1 MTDYQSTIAG
11 NYKGTGPTI
20 ECILDEGAPTRR
32 TNAMMPDGQTL
43 TVITWAS
50 QLEEGQVVALS
61 NDSENTYA
69 ATEGSPVVEKAVNT
83 ETLVIGQIVSTPQLK
98 AFPPTD
104 AAADTLA
111 ERLAAKYYRTALVE
125 IHIPGRV
132 VTAQVMANGANATVP
147 GVGTTLN
154 ANMAKMYT
162 TTYDGYFFDSAA
174 ANGVGVIPFHA
185 VPAGVDGD
193 LYSCLC
199 LLTGLLYSVTG
210 A

>member
-11 NYKGTGPTI
+11 TYAGKGPI
-20 ECILDEGAPTRR
+20 VECILDEGAPTRA
-32 TNAMMPDGQTL
+32 NAMMATGETL

-50 QLEEGQVVALS
+50 GLEEGQVVALS
-61 NDSENTYA
+61 NDTANTYA
-69 ATEGSPVVEKAVNT
+69 ATEGAPVVERAVNT
-83 ETLVIGQIVSTPQLK
+83 ETLVIGEIVSTPQLK
-98 AFPPTD
+98 GFPPTD
-104 AAADTLA
+104 ASADTLA

-125 IHIPGRV
+125 IHIPGRLV
-132 VTAQVMANGANATVP
+132 AAQVMANGTNATVP

-162 TTYDGYFFDSAA
+162 TTYRGYFFDSAA
-174 ANGVGVIPFHA
+174 ANGTGVIPMHY

-193 LYSCLC
+193 LYTCLC
-199 LLTGLLYSVTG
+199 LLTGPLYSVTG